1 MLTNDSLMLDVA
13 AKESGKHVE
22 LIRHYFRAG
31 RQY

>member
-22 LIRHYFRAG
+22 LIRHYFTAG